1 LQFSLFQSEERVQF
15 IMAAVAKSSASEV
28 IAKLGDKKTALEAVQ
43 GFESLLDGADAQGKI
58 VLYSFIPQMML
69 AAADKQK
76 PVAQAANALITKI
89 YAEAAPWSGAYLLP
103 LLKDSLSAKG
113 KPEQKALACDVIA
126 AFAEQHPESVALEI
140 EWLVHP
146 LSVLMNDLKKDVK
159 EKAKKAMTVVTGCSG
174 NKDLEKFGAC
184 IVKAQEAAKN
194 VPDCVEELAGC
205 IFVQNVEAPALA
217 VLTPVLVRGLNERNE
232 QTKRRCCVIVDNMCK
247 LIDDPREGKPLLA
260 EVKDLVAKAVDAI
273 SDPDAREMAEKTNQS
288 IVKLAEAESFVEQDF
303 KAFAE
308 KEGLNVDL
316 PDEVL
321 EYASKAAFQLLRS
334 KKASQAGEAFSILG
348 YDAAAA
354 EKMVAAMTNAGA
366 IEEDEFIDDDEAS
379 PDLYKGSF
387 SLAYGT
393 ITLLRE
399 TKLHLKK
406 HKFYGLLGPTNC
418 GKTTLMRAISQEKVE
433 GFPKRDELVTIFVEH
448 DVAEVEIEPPSK
460 EWPTGKLNIDLTG
473 WEFVIHTCNVHYQKS
488 PPIDKETVLQTLGEI
503 GFKNKELGVNMAAAA
518 DMCNPITTYSGGW
531 KVKMQL
537 ACAQLINA
545 DILMIDDPTGHL
557 DVKNIE
563 WVKNWLRN
571 FPGSIIATSAN
582 TSFMNEMCTHIVD
595 FHDRKLRQFK
605 ATKGEVLT
613 KYVEAYPEKSAYF
626 ELSDKNEKWVFPT
639 PGPLDGV
646 KSRGR
651 TILKMSDVTFKYP
664 SHEKNTVEN
673 VSLTVCQASRVA
685 VVGANGAGKSTAI
698 KLLIGELKPISGNI
712 WKHQNMRLAY
722 VAQHAFHHLEKHM
735 DKTAVDYILWRFAGA
750 DDRESLENQNME
762 TSDDDAKKR
771 LQPWFICPVSLD
783 LKKCDMSDT
792 PEGKKQRAQAV
803 IPEAVINR
811 QKHTKTKKYIYEV
824 KWMHKSIENN
834 SWAERETL
842 LAMGYSKIVMKKD
855 EQEAAAA
862 GLLSKPLT
870 QSGVEKALKDFGLDS
885 EAASHSPIHSL
896 SHGQKVKVVIC
907 AACWQ
912 NPHIIILDEPTNY
925 LDRDGLGALVR
936 GLEAYKGG
944 VVIISHNTEFTDSV
958 CQQKW
963 IMAKDEKTG
972 SGRLREEGV
981 VVDDEEITGQDG
993 PDEIFDESGNKIV
1006 VKKKM
1011 DAKDIKKEMKDI
1023 DKKLKDNKKKSNL
1036 SEEDVWELGDR
1047 MEELKQMLE
1056 AQKA

>member
-1 LQFSLFQSEERVQF
+1 
-15 IMAAVAKSSASEV
+15 MAAEAKAFALPL
-28 IAKLGDKKTALEAVQ
+28 IAKLADKKTALEGLQ
-43 GFESLLDGADAQGKI
+43 GFETLLGGADAQVRI
-58 VLYSFIPQMML
+58 ALYSFLPQLMT
-69 AAADKQK
+69 ASADKQK
-76 PVAQAANALITKI
+76 PVAQAATALVHNLF
-89 YAEAAPWSGAYLLP
+89 ADAAPWSGGYLLP

-113 KPEQKALACDVIA
+113 KPEQKALACDLVSEFA
-126 AFAEQHPESVALEI
+126 AKHPESLALEI

-146 LSVLMNDLKKDVK
+146 LSVLMNDIKKDVK
-159 EKAKKAMTVVTGCSG
+159 DKAKRAMSAVASCSG

-217 VLTPVLVRGLNERNE
+217 VLTPVLVRGLNERTE
-232 QTKRRCCVIVDNMCK
+232 ATKRRCCVIVDNMCK

-260 EVKDLVAKAVDAI
+260 EVRDLVLKATEAI
-273 SDPDAREMAEKTNQS
+273 SDPDAREMAEKTHHS
-288 IVKLAEAESFVEQDF
+288 INKLADCEPFVEQDF
-303 KAFAE
+303 KAFAG
-308 KEGLNVDL
+308 KAGLNVDL
-316 PDEVL
+316 SDEVV
-321 EYASKAAFQLLRS
+321 EYASKAAFQLVRA
-334 KKASQAGEAFSILG
+334 KKANQAGEAFSVLG
-348 YDAAAA
+348 YDASVAA
-354 EKMVAAMTNAGA
+354 EMIKGMANAGA
-366 IEEDEFIDDDEAS
+366 KEEEEFIDDDEAS

-393 ITLLRE
+393 VTLLRE

-406 HKFYGLLGPTNC
+406 NKFYGLLGPTNC

-473 WEFVIHTCNVHYQKS
+473 WEFVLHTCNVHYAKN
-488 PPIDKETVLQTLGEI
+488 PPLEKELVLQTLGGI
-503 GFKNKELGVNMAAAA
+503 GFKNKDTGVNMAAAA
-518 DMCNPITTYSGGW
+518 DMTNPITTYSGGW

-563 WVKNWLRN
+563 WVKNWLSN

-582 TSFMNEMCTHIVD
+582 TTFMDQMCTHIVD
-595 FHDRKLRQFK
+595 FDDRKLRQFK
-605 ATKGEVLT
+605 AAKGEVLT
-613 KYVEAYPEKSAYF
+613 KYVETYPEKASYF

-639 PGPLDGV
+639 PGALEGV

-651 TILKMSDVTFKYP
+651 TILKMTDVTFKYP
-664 SHEKNTVEN
+664 SHEKNTVEH
-673 VSLTVCQASRVA
+673 VSLTVCMASRVA

-698 KLLIGELKPISGNI
+698 KLLIGELKPLSGAI

-735 DKTAVDYILWRFAGA
+735 DKTAVEYILWRFAGA
-750 DDRESLENQNME
+750 DDRESLENQNQE
-762 TSDDDAKKR
+762 ASEDDEKKR
-771 LQPWFICPVSLD
+771 LQLWYICPRELEV
-783 LKKCDMSDT
+783 KKCDMSDT
-792 PEGKKQRAQAV
+792 PEGRKERASAV
-803 IPEAVINR
+803 VPDAILNR

-824 KWMHKSIENN
+824 KWMHKSVESN
-834 SWAERETL
+834 SWVERETL

-870 QSGVEKALKDFGLDS
+870 QSGVEKALKDFGLDT

-896 SHGQKVKVVIC
+896 SHGQKVKAVIC

-963 IMAKDEKTG
+963 VMSKNEVTG
-972 SGRLREEGV
+972 SGRLREEGAPV
-981 VVDDEEITGQDG
+981 LDEEVKNTEG
-993 PDEIFDESGNKIV
+993 PDEIFDESGNKII

-1011 DAKDIKKEMKDI
+1011 QAKDIKKEIKDI
-1023 DKKLKDNKKKSNL
+1023 EKKLKENKKKNTL
-1036 SEEDVWELGDR
+1036 SEEDVWEIGDR
-1047 MEELKQMLE
+1047 LAELQSMLE
-1056 AQKA
+1056 ASKGD